1 MKYCRFELN
10 GSAQYGLVESVA
22 GRDEITRL
30 LLQPPQD
37 SDGDVE
43 GLPSRRV
50 DRTPLAQA
58 SLLPPVQPSK
68 IVCVGR
74 NYREHA
80 VELGNE
86 VPQEPL
92 LFFKPPSSLL
102 PPGGT
107 ILRPAVSA
115 RTDYEGELG
124 VVIARRCRKLAAT
137 EDVRPYILGYTCVD
151 DFSAR
156 DLQNKDGQWSRA
168 KGFDTFCPVGPVVTD
183 EIDPWA
189 GVGVEARVNGA
200 VRQQWTRAKGFD
212 TFCPVGP
219 LVADGLDPWAG
230 VQVETRVNGE
240 VRQSGNTQDF
250 IFPLDVV
257 IRYISQI
264 MTLEPG
270 DLIAT
275 GTPKGVGPVVAG
287 DVIEVSIEGIGQL
300 RNPVA
305 NEP

>member
-10 GSAQYGLVESVA
+10 GSAHYGLVETAA
-22 GRDEITRL
+22 GNNEDEITRL
-30 LLQPPQD
+30 LLQAPQG

-43 GLPSRRV
+43 GLPSRRM
-50 DRTPLAQA
+50 DRIPLAQA
-58 SLLPPVQPSK
+58 SLVPPVQPSK

-80 VELGNE
+80 AELGNE

-107 ILRPAVSA
+107 ILRPKVSA

-124 VVIARRCRKLAAT
+124 VVIARRCHRLAES
-137 EDVRPYILGYTCVD
+137 EDVRPYILGYTCVN
-151 DFSAR
+151 DFTAR
-156 DLQNKDGQWSRA
+156 DLQNKDG
-168 KGFDTFCPVGPVVTD
+168 
-183 EIDPWA
+183 
-189 GVGVEARVNGA
+189 
-200 VRQQWTRAKGFD
+200 QWTRAKGFD

-230 VQVETRVNGE
+230 VQVETRVNGD
-240 VRQSGNTQDF
+240 VRQSGNTRDF
-250 IFPLDVV
+250 IFPLDAI

-270 DLIAT
+270 DLIST
-275 GTPKGVGPVVAG
+275 GTPQGVGPVVAG
-287 DVIEVSIEGIGQL
+287 DALEVSIEGIGQL

-305 NEP
+305 DQP

>member
-1 MKYCRFELN
+1 MKYCRFYLN
-10 GSAQYGLVESVA
+10 GSAHYGLVESVA
-22 GRDEITRL
+22 GSDEDEIMRL
-30 LLQPPQD
+30 LLQPPQA

-43 GLPSRRV
+43 GLPSRRME
-50 DRTPLAQA
+50 RIPLAQA

-80 VELGNE
+80 AELGHD

-102 PPGGT
+102 PPGAT
-107 ILRPAVSA
+107 ILRPKVSA

-124 VVIARRCRKLAAT
+124 VVIARRCHRLADGD
-137 EDVRPYILGYTCVD
+137 DVRPYILGYTCVN
-151 DFSAR
+151 DFTAR
-156 DLQNKDGQWSRA
+156 DLQNKEPQWVRG
-168 KGFDTFCPVGPVVTD
+168 KGFDTFCPVGPIVTD
-183 EIDPWA
+183 GIDPWA
-189 GVGVEARVNGA
+189 S
-200 VRQQWTRAKGFD
+200 
-212 TFCPVGP
+212 
-219 LVADGLDPWAG
+219 
-230 VQVETRVNGE
+230 VQVETRVNGD
-240 VRQSGNTQDF
+240 VRQSGNTRDF

-275 GTPKGVGPVVAG
+275 GTPQGVGPVVAG
-287 DVIEVSIEGIGQL
+287 DIIEVSIKGIGSL

-305 NEP
+305 DQP